1 MSLVREESVDK
12 NVGIISMQ
20 DFLHFLK
27 VNHLERYPTKILS
40 GNGSKKNFTSLEKFV
55 DKFACERLA

>member
-1 MSLVREESVDK
+1 MSLVEEESVDK

-27 VNHLERYPTKILS
+27 VSYCFKIPALS
-40 GNGSKKNFTSLEKFV
+40 NDFETS
-55 DKFACERLA
+55 DKFAS

>member
-1 MSLVREESVDK
+1 MSLIKEESVDK

-27 VNHLERYPTKILS
+27 VNSFYDKFQLEPTF
-40 GNGSKKNFTSLEKFV
+40 KKNFKREI
-55 DKFACERLA
+55 